1 MKLPGR
7 RRRLSMIGACNR
19 CGVRFGARPIH
30 VADTLVTLDAHQRV
44 CPGGS
49 RRRDLVIPLGPV
61 REIRV
66 VRGSA

>member
-1 MKLPGR
+1 MRYSRDRP
-7 RRRLSMIGACNR
+7 RLSVIGACRR
-19 CGVRFGARPIH
+19 CGVRFGALP
-30 VADTLVTLDAHQRV
+30 VDLADTRMSFRAHERV

-49 RRRDLVIPLGPV
+49 RRRDMAIPLGPV

>member
-1 MKLPGR
+1 MRLRPR
-7 RRRLSMIGACNR
+7 PRLSLIGACER
-19 CGVRFGARPIH
+19 CGVRFGASPVD
-30 VADTLVTLDAHQRV
+30 VADTRVFFDAHQRV

-49 RRRDLVIPLGPV
+49 RHRDLVIPLGPV

>member
-1 MKLPGR
+1 MRFSRPRARFSVVGSCR
-7 RRRLSMIGACNR
+7 Q
-19 CGVRFGARPIH
+19 CGVRFGTRPENLT
-30 VADTLVTLDAHQRV
+30 DTLASLHAHEGV

-49 RRRDLVIPLGPV
+49 RKLDVVFPLGPV

>member
-1 MKLPGR
+1 MSIPR
-7 RRRLSMIGACNR
+7 PRARLSMIGTCR
-19 CGVRFGARPIH
+19 QCGVRFGTWPEYRS
-30 VADTLVTLDAHQRV
+30 DTLASFHAHEYV

-49 RRRDLVIPLGPV
+49 RRLDVVIPLGPV

>member
-1 MKLPGR
+1 M
-7 RRRLSMIGACNR
+7 RLSRSRARFSVVGSCR
-19 CGVRFGARPIH
+19 QCGVRFGTRPENLT
-30 VADTLVTLDAHQRV
+30 DTLASLHAHEGV

-49 RRRDLVIPLGPV
+49 RNFDVVFPLGPV